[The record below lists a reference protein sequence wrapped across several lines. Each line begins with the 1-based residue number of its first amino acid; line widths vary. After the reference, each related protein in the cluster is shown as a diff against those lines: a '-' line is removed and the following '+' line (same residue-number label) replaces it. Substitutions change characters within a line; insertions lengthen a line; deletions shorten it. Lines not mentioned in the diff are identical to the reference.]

1 MTTRSIGE
9 LVDSADILDD
19 PAALTRLF
27 DRDGYLYLSNV
38 LDVSEVTHVREGLV
52 AALQAQG
59 AVAEGSTEPIWTGM
73 PITEIDDN
81 PLYAQE
87 SYQALCESP
96 TTMDVLER
104 VFGVPVV
111 VFRSTTIRY
120 SVPNDEQH
128 VTPPHQDHFFIG
140 PNDDFRTA
148 WIPLM
153 EIPRSVGGLCL
164 GVASHQN
171 GIRPHVEDGV
181 HESYILKGRRQ
192 KGVPPEQI
200 PEEWASTDFAP
211 GDILIFHSSTI
222 HWALP
227 NHSDKLRLSLDT
239 RAQPRAT
246 ELSFQSRNTI
256 LEQRAHRAAI
266 EHIANEIGATREQ
279 FEAVS
284 LEMLQRGLE
293 PTRETVQGLVDALG
307 SVAVD

>member
-1 MTTRSIGE
+1 LTTRSIGE
-9 LVDSADILDD
+9 LVDSAEFLDD
-19 PAALTRLF
+19 TPALARLF
-27 DRDGYLYLSNV
+27 ERDGYLYLSNV
-38 LDVSEVTHVREGLV
+38 LDVAEVTQVREELV

-59 AVAEGSTEPIWTGM
+59 AVVEGRAEQFWAGL

-81 PLYAQE
+81 PLYAHA

-96 TTMDVLER
+96 TTMGVLER

-153 EIPRSVGGLCL
+153 EIPRTVGGLCL
-164 GVASHQN
+164 GVGSHRN
-171 GIRPHVEDGV
+171 GIRPHVEDGI
-181 HESYILKGRRQ
+181 HESYILKGRKQ

-200 PEEWASTDFAP
+200 LEEWASTDFAP
-211 GDILIFHSSTI
+211 GDILIFHSSTV

-227 NHSDKLRLSLDT
+227 NQSDMLRLSLDT

-246 ELSFQSRNTI
+246 ALSFQSRNTI
-256 LEQRAHRAAI
+256 LEQRAHRAAV
-266 EHIANEIGATREQ
+266 EKFAKEAGATREQ
-279 FEAVS
+279 FEVVS
-284 LEMLQRGLE
+284 LKMLQLGLE
-293 PTRETVQGLVDALG
+293 PSRETVQSLVSRLG
-307 SVAVD
+307 SETAK

>member
-1 MTTRSIGE
+1 MTVRSIGE
-9 LVDSADILDD
+9 LVDSAESLDD
-19 PAALTRLF
+19 PAALTRFF
-27 DRDGYLYLSNV
+27 DRDGYLYLSSV
-38 LDVSEVTHVREGLV
+38 LDVSEVARVREELIAV
-52 AALQAQG
+52 LRAQG
-59 AVAEGSTEPIWTGM
+59 AVAEGSAEPVWTGM
-73 PITEIDDN
+73 PITDINDD
-81 PLYAQE
+81 PLYSAT

-96 TTMDVLER
+96 TTMGVLER
-104 VFGVPVV
+104 VFGAPVT

-153 EIPRSVGGLCL
+153 EIPRTVGGLCL
-164 GVASHQN
+164 GVGSHRN

-192 KGVPPEQI
+192 KGVPPDQI

-211 GDILIFHSSTI
+211 GDILIFHSSTV

-227 NHSDKLRLSLDT
+227 NVSDKLRLSLDT
-239 RAQPRAT
+239 RAQPRST
-246 ELSFQSRNTI
+246 ELSFQSRNSI

-266 EHIANEIGATREQ
+266 EQIANEMGATREQ

-293 PTRETVQGLVDALG
+293 PTPETVRGLVDALG
-307 SVAVD
+307 TAAAS